1 MVKEINY
8 LTELKVLIIASE
20 PSGDKLGANLV
31 DGLLNEVQGKMHLVF
46 HGVGGP
52 LMKKKGV
59 ISFYEFDDL
68 AVMGFTEVVP
78 RLPKIF
84 KIIKQIAKYALAWK
98 PDLIITIDSP
108 DFTLKVSRLI
118 KNAWPDAKTIHYVA
132 PSVWAWRS
140 YRAKKMAKFID
151 HVLAIL
157 PFEPPYME
165 KEGMSCDFVGHPI
178 VAEQLPSNQEIRL
191 FRNSLGIDRD
201 APILSIL
208 PGSRKSEIIKM
219 MPIYIKALKLVKKK
233 FPNLIL
239 VLASPSSVSKLSA
252 NYLHQTELSIIQIC
266 ENDDPLEFEKR
277 KQILFSTS
285 LAAIATSGTVTLE
298 LARMGAPF
306 LVVYRASFL
315 TEILLKTFV
324 KLKSANLINIITDRN
339 DVPELLFSECSDLN
353 IYLTLT
359 SLLTDKRLVKNQRL
373 SVDKAMVD
381 LGAFGLDPKIRAAR
395 SILKFLSSVEQLK

>member
-1 MVKEINY
+1 
-8 LTELKVLIIASE
+8 
-20 PSGDKLGANLV
+20 
-31 DGLLNEVQGKMHLVF
+31 
-46 HGVGGP
+46 
-52 LMKKKGV
+52 
-59 ISFYEFDDL
+59 
-68 AVMGFTEVVP
+68 
-78 RLPKIF
+78 
-84 KIIKQIAKYALAWK
+84 
-98 PDLIITIDSP
+98 
-108 DFTLKVSRLI
+108 
-118 KNAWPDAKTIHYVA
+118 
-132 PSVWAWRS
+132 
-140 YRAKKMAKFID
+140 
-151 HVLAIL
+151 
-157 PFEPPYME
+157 
-165 KEGMSCDFVGHPI
+165 
-178 VAEQLPSNQEIRL
+178 
-191 FRNSLGIDRD
+191 
-201 APILSIL
+201 
-208 PGSRKSEIIKM
+208 M